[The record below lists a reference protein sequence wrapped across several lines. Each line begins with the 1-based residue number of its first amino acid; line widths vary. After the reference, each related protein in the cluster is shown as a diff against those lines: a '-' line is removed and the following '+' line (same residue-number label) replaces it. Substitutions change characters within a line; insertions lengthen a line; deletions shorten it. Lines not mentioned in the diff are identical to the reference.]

1 MKAKKAKKKIV
12 KKAKPKKKP
21 VAKKVVKKAGA
32 RKPKTSAMENV
43 FRIIKKSKNGVNTKK
58 IKQTTRYN
66 EKKIWNAINR
76 LKKQGKIESAQKGL
90 YVKI

>member
-1 MKAKKAKKKIV
+1 MKAKAKKKVV

-21 VAKKVVKKAGA
+21 VAKKVVKKVAA
-32 RKPKTSAMENV
+32 KKPKVSAMENV
-43 FRIIKKSKNGVNTKK
+43 LKIIKASKNGVNTKK
-58 IKQTTRYN
+58 IKQGTRYN

-76 LKKQGKIESAQKGL
+76 LKKQGKIQSAQKGL

>member
-1 MKAKKAKKKIV
+1 MKAKAKKKVV

-21 VAKKVVKKAGA
+21 VAKKKVVKKVAA
-32 RKPKTSAMENV
+32 KKPKVSAMENV
-43 FRIIKKSKNGVNTKK
+43 LKIIKASKNGVNTKK
-58 IKQTTRYN
+58 IKQATRYN

-76 LKKQGKIESAQKGL
+76 LKKQGKIQSAQKGL

>member
-1 MKAKKAKKKIV
+1 MKAKAKKKVV

-21 VAKKVVKKAGA
+21 VAKKKVVKKAA
-32 RKPKTSAMENV
+32 TKPKVSAMETV
-43 FRIIKKSKNGVNTKK
+43 FKIIKASKSGVNTKK
-58 IKQTTRYN
+58 IKQLTRYN

>member
-21 VAKKVVKKAGA
+21 VAKKAAKKPAA
-32 RKPKTSAMENV
+32 KKPTVSAMETV
-43 FRIIKKSKNGVNTKK
+43 FKIIKASKNGVNTKK
-58 IKQTTRYN
+58 IKLATRYN